1 MASMLLF
8 RPSAERP
15 LRAKQ
20 SWLSAAG
27 RVLPHE
33 HAWAQLV
40 FSPSGVVRLTMDHGT
55 YLVPPSRAV
64 WIPPGVVHAVTV
76 VADTELRTLY
86 LHQPPGRYGPGVAH
100 DAEAPWRRCRV
111 LEVSELLR
119 ALIMQ
124 LDVRPDGAE
133 PPPDGDQLARER
145 LVSALIFDEL
155 RRAPTVPLGVALP
168 HDKRLRALCL
178 AVLEDPRRHASL
190 ETWAAGTATGASA
203 RTLARLFRQELQTSF
218 GQWRLQV
225 LLAQALAL
233 AAGQR
238 PLAQI
243 AAELGYASP
252 SAFSAMVRRTMGQR
266 PRELFG
272 RAPPRPERH
281 TGRQEEPPHDRAPGL
296 GRGSA

>member
-1 MASMLLF
+1 MSPLPTPDPMASTPWF
-8 RPSAERP
+8 RPSASRP

-20 SWLSAAG
+20 SWFSAAG

-33 HAWAQLV
+33 HAWAQLA
-40 FSPSGVVRLTMDHGT
+40 FSPNGVVRLTMDHGT

-86 LHQPPGRYGPGVAH
+86 LQQPAGRCGPGVAP
-100 DAEAPWRRCRV
+100 DEEAPWRRCRV
-111 LEVSELLR
+111 LEVSALLR

-124 LDVRPDGAE
+124 LDVRPDGAQ
-133 PPPDGDQLARER
+133 PPPDDDLLARER
-145 LVSALIFDEL
+145 LLSALVLDEL

-168 HDKRLRALCL
+168 QDKRLRTLCL

-190 ETWAAGTATGASA
+190 EAWAVGTGASA

-218 GQWRLQV
+218 GQWRQQV

-238 PLAQI
+238 PLGQI

-266 PRELFG
+266 PRDLFG
-272 RAPPRPERH
+272 RAAPRAGRH
-281 TGRQEEPPHDRAPGL
+281 TGSTGGATP
-296 GRGSA
+296 